1 MIVPLRL
8 GHRGHRLPSWGEGEN
23 TLAAFDR
30 ALVAGCDGLEFDLRH
45 SADGRVV
52 VHHDDQLRFHGAA
65 VPVGET
71 SLRAL
76 RRLHPA
82 LATFEQVLRRY
93 REVAWLDCELK
104 TAAAASGVVEA
115 LRRWP
120 PQRGCVVSSFDPDV
134 LATVAQLA
142 PELPRCLNLRRP
154 CAWKRLRAAEVS
166 WVAPHQAACTAWSVR
181 RMRAMGWRVLVWTVN
196 HPGRMRLLAR
206 AGADAIVSDDPY
218 LLVQTLPAAAAA
230 EQTS

>member
-1 MIVPLRL
+1 MTTPLRL
-8 GHRGHRLPSWGEGEN
+8 GHRGHRLAGWDESEN

-30 ALVAGCDGLEFDLRH
+30 ALAAGCDGLEFDLRP
-45 SADGRVV
+45 SGDGRIV
-52 VHHDDQLRFHGAA
+52 VHHDDELRFHGAI
-65 VPVGET
+65 VPVADA

-82 LATFEQVLRRY
+82 LATFDQVLRRY
-93 REVAWLDCELK
+93 RNVAWLDCELK
-104 TAAAASGVVEA
+104 SAAAASGVVEA

-120 PQRGCVVSSFDPDV
+120 PRRGCVVSSFDPDV
-134 LATVAQLA
+134 LAVVARLDPA
-142 PELPRCLNLRRP
+142 LPRCLNLRRP
-154 CAWKRLRAAEVS
+154 CSWRRLRAADVS

-196 HPGRMRLLAR
+196 HPRRMRLLAR

-218 LLVQTLPAAAAA
+218 LLVQTLPAAAVAK
-230 EQTS
+230 QTR